1 MAKWLL
7 AIALFATVSTGCKD
21 SRLSEERAADQLEV
35 SLDNKL
41 ELEARRLATIERT
54 RHLQKG
60 FDMKVANLRR
70 HYEGN

>member
-7 AIALFATVSTGCKD
+7 AIALLAAVSTGCKD
-21 SRLSEERAADQLEV
+21 SRLPEERAADQLEV

-41 ELEARRLATIERT
+41 ELEERRLEARQKAALL
-54 RHLQKG
+54 RKG